1 MAEFHVL
8 HGRASTLVLEA
19 IPGGAPLWR
28 YWGPRLPGGAR
39 PEAALAE
46 TRPLPSFALDKDV
59 ALSVFPVIGEGWFAQ
74 SALLAH
80 RAGTDWAQAVTGAHL
95 RRDQDALVIQL
106 ADTDSGIEVEVR
118 LALDPATDVL
128 TASTRLTNTG
138 PGVLDVQWLAAASL
152 PLPPEARQMHYY
164 NGRHQA
170 EFGPQV
176 QQLGRSTWRRE
187 NRRGLTSHDAPPTGF
202 AETSEGHV
210 YAAHLAWSGNSVQ
223 QAEWLDDGRYL
234 WQFGEWLAPGEV
246 RLGRGETLATP
257 ELVATFSAEGRN
269 GAMQNFHAAIRK
281 RMTWPGGRMRPRP
294 VQINTWE
301 GFYFNHDLTGMQALA
316 DEAAGLGIE
325 RFVLDDG
332 WFEGRKDDRAALGD
346 WTPDKR
352 KYPDGLGPL
361 AAHVTGLGMEFG
373 LWVEPEMINPD
384 SDLARAHPEWIL
396 TGAGR
401 PMLTGRN
408 QMILDMGAPGA
419 AGHIYDV
426 LAGLLRTL
434 PISYLKWDHNREI
447 VAGGPAPAYRRQVQA
462 AYTLMAR
469 LRADFPDV
477 EIEACAAG
485 GGRIDAGIL
494 QYTHRFWTSDSL
506 DAVQRIAM
514 QREFLRVFPPEVM
527 GSHIGTAPAHS
538 TRRRQSLDFRAGV
551 AMAGH
556 FGVELDPMKLD
567 AKERERLKDWITQHK
582 ALRDQLHS
590 GRVWLGEAGDG
601 VVWQAVGGARDLIL
615 LLYRAEPTTQRHMP
629 LVRLPMLEDGAYT
642 VTRLDHTR
650 TNHSAPFIEAMKDG
664 AEVSGAWLR
673 QSGLTMPT
681 IAAETVA
688 IFRLVAT

>member
-1 MAEFHVL
+1 MTEFHAL
-8 HGRASTLVLEA
+8 HGRGSSLVLEVV
-19 IPGGAPLWR
+19 PGSAPLWR
-28 YWGPRLPGGAR
+28 YWGPLLPR
-39 PEAALAE
+39 DALAE
-46 TRPLPSFALDKDV
+46 APLAATRPLPTFALDKDV
-59 ALSVFPVIGEGWFAQ
+59 ALSVFPLLGEGWFAQ

-80 RAGTDWAQAVTGAHL
+80 RAGADWAQAVTA
-95 RRDQDALVIQL
+95 A
-106 ADTDSGIEVEVR
+106 EVDHEGSELLVR
-118 LALDPATDVL
+118 LADSVSALEVELRLSLDPETDVL
-128 TASTRLTNTG
+128 TVSTKLTNAG
-138 PGVLDVQWLAAASL
+138 AGALDIQWLAAASL
-152 PLPPEARQMHYY
+152 PLPPETRRMHFY

-176 QQLGRSTWRRE
+176 QELKRSLWRRE

-202 AETSEGHV
+202 AETVEGFV

-246 RLGRGETLATP
+246 RLGPGETLETP
-257 ELVATFSAEGRN
+257 ELIATFSADGRD

-281 RMTWPGGRMRPRP
+281 RMTWPGGKMRPRP

-301 GFYFNHDLTGMQALA
+301 GFYFNHDMAGMTALA
-316 DEAAGLGIE
+316 DEAAQLGIE

-332 WFEGRKDDRAALGD
+332 WFEGRRNDKAALGD
-346 WTPDKR
+346 WAPDRK

-401 PMLTGRN
+401 PVLTGRN
-408 QMILDMGAPGA
+408 QMVLDLTQHGVADYLYA
-419 AGHIYDV
+419 V
-426 LAGLLRTL
+426 LSGLLKSL

-447 VAGGPAPAYRRQVQA
+447 VAGGPRAVYRRQVQA
-462 AYTLMAR
+462 TYALMAR

-494 QYTHRFWTSDSL
+494 KYAHRFWTSDSL

-551 AMAGH
+551 ALAGH

-567 AKERERLKDWITQHK
+567 AKDKARLADWIAEHK

-590 GRVWLGEAGDG
+590 GRIWLGEAGDG
-601 VVWQAVGGARDLIL
+601 VFWQAHGDARDLIL
-615 LLYRAEPTTQRHMP
+615 LLYRVEPTTQRHMP
-629 LVRLPMLEDGAYT
+629 LIRLPMLGDGAYT
-642 VTRLDHTR
+642 VTRLDRTR
-650 TNHSAPFIEAMKDG
+650 TNHTAPFVETMKNG
-664 AEVSGAWLR
+664 AVVSGAWLR
-673 QSGLTMPT
+673 QSGLTMPA
-681 IAAETVA
+681 IAAETVS
-688 IFRLVAT
+688 IFRLVAK

>member
-1 MAEFHVL
+1 MTKFQAL
-8 HGRASTLVLEA
+8 HGRASSLVLEVV
-19 IPGGAPLWR
+19 PGGAPLWR
-28 YWGPRLPGGAR
+28 YWGPRLPEEAL
-39 PEAALAE
+39 PEAALAAA
-46 TRPLPSFALDKDV
+46 RPLPTFALDKDV
-59 ALSVFPVIGEGWFAQ
+59 ALSVFPLLGEGWFAQ

-80 RAGTDWAQAVTGAHL
+80 RAGKDWAQAVTAADVKCEG
-95 RRDQDALVIQL
+95 DALVVRL
-106 ADTDSGIEVEVR
+106 SDSVSAMETVVR
-118 LALDPATDVL
+118 LALDPETDVL
-128 TASTRLTNTG
+128 TVSTQLTNTG
-138 PGVLDVQWLAAASL
+138 TGALDVQWLAAASL
-152 PLPPEARQMHYY
+152 PLPPDTRCMHFY

-176 QQLGRSTWRRE
+176 QELTRSLWRRE

-202 AETSEGHV
+202 AETAGGHV

-246 RLGRGETLATP
+246 RLEPGETLETP
-257 ELVATFSAEGRN
+257 ELIATFSADGRN

-301 GFYFNHDLTGMQALA
+301 GFYFNHDMAGMTALA
-316 DEAAGLGIE
+316 DEAARLGIE

-332 WFEGRKDDRAALGD
+332 WFEGRGNDKAALGD
-346 WTPDKR
+346 WTPDRK

-401 PMLTGRN
+401 PALTGRN
-408 QMILDMGAPGA
+408 QMVLDLTQPGVTDYLY
-419 AGHIYDV
+419 GV
-426 LAGLLRTL
+426 LAGLLKSL

-447 VAGGPAPAYRRQVQA
+447 VAGGPRAVYRRQVQA
-462 AYTLMAR
+462 TYGLMAR
-469 LRADFPDV
+469 LRADFPEV

-514 QREFLRVFPPEVM
+514 QREFLRVFPPEAM

-551 AMAGH
+551 ALAGH

-567 AKERERLKDWITQHK
+567 AKDKARLADWIAEHK
-582 ALRDQLHS
+582 ALRDRLHS

-601 VVWQAVGGARDLIL
+601 ALWQAHGDARDLIL
-615 LLYRAEPTTQRHMP
+615 LLYRVEPTTQRHMP
-629 LVRLPMLEDGAYT
+629 LVRLPMLEDGPYT
-642 VTRLDHTR
+642 VTRLDSTR
-650 TNHSAPFIEAMKDG
+650 TNHTAPFIEAMKDG

-688 IFRLVAT
+688 IFRLVAK

>member
-1 MAEFHVL
+1 MTEFHAL
-8 HGRASTLVLEA
+8 HGRGSSLVLETV
-19 IPGGAPLWR
+19 PGSAPLWR
-28 YWGPRLPGGAR
+28 YWGPRLPQ
-39 PEAALAE
+39 EALAE
-46 TRPLPSFALDKDV
+46 APLSATRPLPTFALDKDV
-59 ALSVFPVIGEGWFAQ
+59 ALSVFPLLGEGWFAQ
-74 SALLAH
+74 SALLVH
-80 RAGTDWAQAVTGAHL
+80 RAGADWAQAVTAARVDHEGSEL
-95 RRDQDALVIQL
+95 L
-106 ADTDSGIEVEVR
+106 VR
-118 LALDPATDVL
+118 LADSVSALEAEIRLSLDPETDVL
-128 TASTRLTNTG
+128 TVSTRLTNAG
-138 PGVLDVQWLAAASL
+138 AGALDVQWLAAASL
-152 PLPPEARQMHYY
+152 PLPPETRRMHFY

-176 QQLGRSTWRRE
+176 QELKRSLWRRE

-202 AETSEGHV
+202 AETAEGCV

-246 RLGRGETLATP
+246 RLGPGETMETP
-257 ELVATFSAEGRN
+257 QLIATFSADGRD

-281 RMTWPGGRMRPRP
+281 RMTWPGGKMRPRP

-301 GFYFNHDLTGMQALA
+301 GFYFNHDMAGMTALA
-316 DEAAGLGIE
+316 DQAAQLGIE

-332 WFEGRKDDRAALGD
+332 WFEGRRNDKAALGD
-346 WTPDKR
+346 WAPDRK

-401 PMLTGRN
+401 PVLTGRN
-408 QMILDMGAPGA
+408 QMALDLTQPGVA
-419 AGHIYDV
+419 DYLYAV
-426 LAGLLRTL
+426 LSGLLKSL

-447 VAGGPAPAYRRQVQA
+447 VAGGPRAVYRRQVQA
-462 AYTLMAR
+462 TYALMAK

-551 AMAGH
+551 ALAGH
-556 FGVELDPMKLD
+556 FGVELDPVKLD
-567 AKERERLKDWITQHK
+567 AKDKARLADWIAEHK

-601 VVWQAVGGARDLIL
+601 VFWQAHGDARNLIL
-615 LLYRAEPTTQRHMP
+615 LLYRVEPTTQRHMP
-629 LVRLPMLEDGAYT
+629 LIRLPMLGDGAYT
-642 VTRLDHTR
+642 VTRIDRTR
-650 TNHSAPFIEAMKDG
+650 TNNTAPFVEAMNNG

-673 QSGLTMPT
+673 QSGLTMPA
-681 IAAETVA
+681 IAAETVS
-688 IFRLVAT
+688 IFRLVAK

>member
-1 MAEFHVL
+1 MTVFQAL
-8 HGRASTLVLEA
+8 HGRASSLVLEVV
-19 IPGGAPLWR
+19 PGGAPLWR
-28 YWGPRLPGGAR
+28 YWGPRLPEEAL
-39 PEAALAE
+39 PEAALAA
-46 TRPLPSFALDKDV
+46 TRPLPTFALDKDV
-59 ALSVFPVIGEGWFAQ
+59 ALSVFPLLGEGWFAQ

-80 RAGTDWAQAVTGAHL
+80 RAGTDWAQAATAADVK
-95 RRDQDALVIQL
+95 RESDALVVRL
-106 ADTDSGIEVEVR
+106 ADSVFALEAVIR
-118 LALDPATDVL
+118 LALDPETDVL
-128 TASTRLTNTG
+128 TISAQLKNTG
-138 PGVLDVQWLAAASL
+138 AGALDIQWLAAASL
-152 PLPPEARQMHYY
+152 PLPPDTLRMHFY

-176 QQLGRSTWRRE
+176 QELTRSLWRRE

-202 AETSEGHV
+202 AETAGGHV
-210 YAAHLAWSGNSVQ
+210 YAAHLAWSGNCVQ

-246 RLGRGETLATP
+246 RLEPGETLETP
-257 ELVATFSAEGRN
+257 ELIATFSADGRN

-281 RMTWPGGRMRPRP
+281 RMTWPGGAMRPRP

-301 GFYFNHDLTGMQALA
+301 GFYFNHDMAGMTALA
-316 DEAAGLGIE
+316 DEAARLGIE

-332 WFEGRKDDRAALGD
+332 WFEGRGNDKAALGD
-346 WTPDKR
+346 WTPDRK

-401 PMLTGRN
+401 PVLTGRN
-408 QMILDMGAPGA
+408 QMVLDLTQPGVTDYLY
-419 AGHIYDV
+419 GV
-426 LAGLLRTL
+426 LSGLLKSL

-447 VAGGPAPAYRRQVQA
+447 VAGGPRAVYRRQVQA
-462 AYTLMAR
+462 TYALMAR
-469 LRADFPDV
+469 LRADFPAV

-551 AMAGH
+551 ALAGH

-567 AKERERLKDWITQHK
+567 ARDKARLAEWIAEHK
-582 ALRDQLHS
+582 ALRDRLHS

-601 VVWQAVGGARDLIL
+601 VVWQAHGNARDLIL
-615 LLYRAEPTTQRHMP
+615 LLYRVEPTTQRHMP
-629 LVRLPMLEDGAYT
+629 LVRLPMLEDGPYT
-642 VTRLDHTR
+642 VTRLDRTR
-650 TNHSAPFIEAMKDG
+650 TNHTAPFIEAMKEG
-664 AEVSGAWLR
+664 TKVSGAWLR

-688 IFRLVAT
+688 IFRLAAK

>member
-1 MAEFHVL
+1 MAEFHIL
-8 HGRASTLVLEA
+8 NGRASTLMLEA
-19 IPGGAPLWR
+19 MPGGAPLWR
-28 YWGPRLPGGAR
+28 YWGPRLPAAAR
-39 PEAALAE
+39 PEAALAA
-46 TRPLPSFALDKDV
+46 TRPLPSFALDQEV
-59 ALSVFPVIGEGWFAQ
+59 ALSVFPLIGEGWFAQ

-80 RAGTDWAQAVTGAHL
+80 RAGTDWAQAVTGACV
-95 RRDQDALVIQL
+95 RRDQNALVILL
-106 ADTDSGIEVEVR
+106 ADTISQLEVEVR
-118 LALDPATDVL
+118 LALDPETDVL
-128 TASTRLTNTG
+128 TAATRLTNRG
-138 PGVLDVQWLAAASL
+138 PGLLDVQWLAAACL
-152 PLPPEARQMHYY
+152 PLPPQARQMHFY

-170 EFGPQV
+170 EFGRQV

-223 QAEWLDDGRYL
+223 QVEWLDDGRYL

-246 RLGRGETLATP
+246 RLGPGETLATP
-257 ELVATFSAEGRN
+257 ELVATFSADGRN
-269 GAMQNFHAAIRK
+269 GAMQNFHAEIRK

-301 GFYFNHDLTGMQALA
+301 GFYFNHDLAGMKALA
-316 DEAAGLGIE
+316 GEAARLGIE

-346 WTPDKR
+346 WTADKR

-373 LWVEPEMINPD
+373 LWVEPEMISPD

-401 PMLTGRN
+401 PALTGRN
-408 QMILDMGAPGA
+408 QMVLDISAPGA
-419 AGHIYDV
+419 AEHLYGV

-434 PISYLKWDHNREI
+434 PVSYLKWDHNREI
-447 VAGGPAPAYRRQVQA
+447 VAGGPVPAYRRQVRA
-462 AYTLMAR
+462 AYALMAR

-506 DAVQRIAM
+506 DAVQRISM
-514 QREFLRVFPPEVM
+514 QREFLRLFPPEVM

-551 AMAGH
+551 ALAGH
-556 FGVELDPMKLD
+556 FGIELDPMKLD
-567 AKERERLKDWITQHK
+567 AGDREKLKDWIARHK
-582 ALRDQLHS
+582 ALRGHLHS

-601 VVWQAVGGARDLIL
+601 VVWQAHGEARDLAL
-615 LLYRAEPTTQRHMP
+615 LIYRTEPTQQRHMP
-629 LVRLPMLEDGAYT
+629 LVRLPMLEDCVYK
-642 VTRLDHTR
+642 VTRLDRTR
-650 TNHSAPFIEAMKDG
+650 TNHTAPFLDAMQDG
-664 AEVSGAWLR
+664 ALVSGAWLR
-673 QSGLTMPT
+673 QSGLTIPA

-688 IFRLVAT
+688 IFRLVAA

>member
-1 MAEFHVL
+1 MAQFYVM
-8 HGRASTLVLEA
+8 HGRASSLVIEQA
-19 IPGGAPLWR
+19 DGGAPLWR
-28 YWGPRLPGGAR
+28 YWGPRLPEDAV
-39 PEAALAE
+39 PEAALAD
-46 TRPLPSFALDKDV
+46 TRPLPTFALDTDV
-59 ALSVFPVIGEGWFAQ
+59 ALSVFPLIGEGWFAQ

-80 RAGTDWAQAVTGAHL
+80 RAQADWAQAVTQSEVVVTAQTI
-95 RRDQDALVIQL
+95 RIRL
-106 ADTDSGIEVEVR
+106 ADEVAELSVDIQ
-118 LALDPATDVL
+118 LALDPETDVL
-128 TASTRLTNTG
+128 TTSTKLTNTG
-138 PGVLDVQWLAAASL
+138 VGAIDVQWLAAASL
-152 PLPPEARQMHYY
+152 PLPPDTRRMHFY

-176 QQLGRSTWRRE
+176 QELTRSLWRRE

-202 AETSEGHV
+202 AETADGHV

-246 RLGRGETLATP
+246 RLGPGETIETP
-257 ELVATFSAEGRN
+257 ELLATFSPGGRN

-281 RMTWPGGRMRPRP
+281 RMSWPGGGMRPRP

-301 GFYFNHDLTGMQALA
+301 GFYFNHDMAGMKALA
-316 DEAAGLGIE
+316 DEAAAIGIE

-332 WFEGRKDDRAALGD
+332 WFEGRKDDKAALGD
-346 WTPDKR
+346 WTPDR
-352 KYPDGLGPL
+352 TKYPDGLGPL

-384 SDLARAHPEWIL
+384 SSLARAHPDWIL
-396 TGAGR
+396 TGEGR
-401 PMLTGRN
+401 PRLTGRN
-408 QMILDMGAPGA
+408 QMVLNLNAPGVTDYLY
-419 AGHIYDV
+419 GV
-426 LAGLLRTL
+426 LSDLLRSL

-447 VAGGPAPAYRRQVQA
+447 VAGGPRAVYRRQVKA
-462 AYTLMAR
+462 TYGLMAR
-469 LRADFPDV
+469 LRADFPNV

-494 QYTHRFWTSDSL
+494 QHTHRFWTSDSL

-551 AMAGH
+551 ALAGH

-567 AKERERLKDWITQHK
+567 AKDKARLAEWIGTHK
-582 ALRDQLHS
+582 ALRDRLHS

-601 VVWQAVGGARDLIL
+601 AVWQAHGEARDLIL
-615 LLYRAEPTTQRHMP
+615 LLYRVEPTAQRHMP

-642 VTRLDHTR
+642 VTRIDRTR
-650 TNHSAPFIEAMKDG
+650 TNHIAPFIEAMPAG
-664 AEVSGAWLR
+664 VEVSGAWLK
-673 QSGLTMPT
+673 QSGLTMPQ
-681 IAAETVA
+681 IAAETLA
-688 IFRLVAT
+688 IFRLVTK

>member
-1 MAEFHVL
+1 MTVFQAL
-8 HGRASTLVLEA
+8 HGRASSLVLEVV
-19 IPGGAPLWR
+19 PDGAPLWR
-28 YWGPRLPGGAR
+28 YWGPRLPEDAW
-39 PEAALAE
+39 PEAALAA
-46 TRPLPSFALDKDV
+46 TRPLPTFALDKDV
-59 ALSVFPVIGEGWFAQ
+59 ALSVFPLLGEGWFAQ

-80 RAGTDWAQAVTGAHL
+80 RAGADWAQALTAAEVTHEGA
-95 RRDQDALVIQL
+95 ALV
-106 ADTDSGIEVEVR
+106 VR
-118 LALDPATDVL
+118 LADSVSALVAEIRLSLDPETDVL
-128 TASTRLTNTG
+128 TVSTKLTNAG
-138 PGVLDVQWLAAASL
+138 SAAMDVQWLAAASL
-152 PLPPEARQMHYY
+152 PLPPETRRMHFY

-170 EFGPQV
+170 EFG
-176 QQLGRSTWRRE
+176 QQMQDLTRSLWRRE

-202 AETSEGHV
+202 AETAEGHV

-246 RLGRGETLATP
+246 RLEPGETLETP
-257 ELVATFSAEGRN
+257 ELIATFSAQGRN

-281 RMTWPGGRMRPRP
+281 RMTWPGGAMRPRP

-301 GFYFNHDLTGMQALA
+301 GFYFNHDMAGMTALA
-316 DEAAGLGIE
+316 DEAARLGIE

-332 WFEGRKDDRAALGD
+332 WFEGRGNDKAALGD
-346 WTPDKR
+346 WTPDRK

-401 PMLTGRN
+401 PVLTGRN
-408 QMILDMGAPGA
+408 QMVLDLTQPGVTDYLY
-419 AGHIYDV
+419 GV
-426 LAGLLRTL
+426 LSGLLRSL

-447 VAGGPAPAYRRQVQA
+447 VAGGPRAVYRRQVQA
-462 AYTLMAR
+462 TYGLMAR
-469 LRADFPDV
+469 LRANFPEV

-485 GGRIDAGIL
+485 GGRIDAGVL

-551 AMAGH
+551 ALAGH

-567 AKERERLKDWITQHK
+567 AKDKARLADWIAEHK
-582 ALRDQLHS
+582 TLRDRLHS

-601 VVWQAVGGARDLIL
+601 VVWQAHGDARDLIL
-615 LLYRAEPTTQRHMP
+615 LLYRVEPTMQRHMP
-629 LVRLPMLEDGAYT
+629 LVRLPMLEDGAHT
-642 VTRLDHTR
+642 VTRLDRTR
-650 TNHSAPFIEAMKDG
+650 TNHTSPFIEAMKEG
-664 AEVSGAWLR
+664 VEVSGTWLR

-688 IFRLVAT
+688 IFRLVAK